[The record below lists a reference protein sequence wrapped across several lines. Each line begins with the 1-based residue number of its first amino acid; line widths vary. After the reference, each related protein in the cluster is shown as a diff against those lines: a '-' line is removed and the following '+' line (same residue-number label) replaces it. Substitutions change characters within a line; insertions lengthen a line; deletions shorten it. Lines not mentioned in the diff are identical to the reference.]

1 MALTDIEAGRLAD
14 NVFNVVGANKNLIIN
29 GAMQVYQRS
38 GVSTNIVGYHLD
50 RWEMGASG
58 GARNTTQESLSSGDP
73 YTEGFRSFHRLTN
86 TTGSSSTSS
95 YRLITQYIEAQNLA
109 NSGWNYTSSTSYVTL
124 SFWVRASIAQTYY
137 IKLKTPDGTQQGYGS
152 AFSVAADTWTKVTKT
167 IPGNSNITI
176 NNDNGRGMEVSFVPY
191 YNTDYTDSGFTTD
204 AWGTYSA
211 SSQLP
216 DMTTTWGTTDGATF
230 DITGVQ
236 LEVGSVATPFEHR
249 SYGDELARCQRYYYK
264 VGGVA
269 NPISNGDTFGVG
281 IAIDSDFG
289 RPVIVFPVTMRE
301 EVTTV
306 ETTGTASDYLVA
318 YKNQEVACGLAPIFS
333 AGSATSA
340 RITFAL
346 STSPMTQGHAMEG
359 RANNSNAYLGFSAEL

>member
-264 VGGVA
+264 IQPGT
-269 NPISNGDTFGVG
+269 SHSFGLSFNRSTTLCQ
-281 IAIDSDFG
+281 AFAS
-289 RPVIVFPVTMRE
+289 FPVTMR
-301 EVTTV
+301 TDPTAI
-306 ETTGTASDYLVA
+306 ETSGTASDYQVF
-318 YKNQEVACGLAPIFS
+318 YLASAAECSVVPFLDYADT
-333 AGSATSA
+333 AGSDFYFQVASGLTA
-340 RITFAL
+340 G
-346 STSPMTQGHAMEG
+346 QGSKAV
-359 RANNSNAYLGFSAEL
+359 AKTADAYLAWSAEL